1 MSKHRKEQGHKA
13 PGDKKQKAN
22 GKKETKDKIVAA
34 ELDEAV
40 KREQAARPAPA
51 PVERPA
57 PGPVARPGHPAPAKE
72 SVKPKAPV
80 PPPPAAKVKTPEPPP
95 PVVKRKAP
103 EPRLVA
109 KIKMPEPPPPVV
121 KRKAPEPPPL
131 AVRAET
137 PESPSR
143 LIETAVDT
151 FERTFKA
158 AGQGTLEVNRKLLDF
173 TRANVSS
180 GFDFAMSLA
189 SASSPVQI
197 MQLQMSFWDERMKVL
212 ASQAEELR
220 ALSAELVAKTSEPIR
235 AHMRRAG
242 LG

>member
-1 MSKHRKEQGHKA
+1 MSKHRKEQGHKS

-22 GKKETKDKIVAA
+22 GKKEVKDKIVAA
-34 ELDEAV
+34 ELEEAV
-40 KREQAARPAPA
+40 KREEAPRPAPA
-51 PVERPA
+51 PVARPERPA
-57 PGPVARPGHPAPAKE
+57 PVVKE
-72 SVKPKAPV
+72 SVKPTPVLPPAAKAKAPE
-80 PPPPAAKVKTPEPPP
+80 PPPPIVKPKAPEPRPAAKVK
-95 PVVKRKAP
+95 AP
-103 EPRLVA
+103 E
-109 KIKMPEPPPPVV
+109 PPVV

-131 AVRAET
+131 AAEDKA
-137 PESPSR
+137 PESPGR
-143 LIETAVDT
+143 LLETAVDT

-158 AGQGTLEVNRKLLDF
+158 AGQGTIEVNRKLLDF
-173 TRANVSS
+173 TRANFSS

-189 SASSPVQI
+189 SASSPVQN

-220 ALSAELVAKTSEPIR
+220 VLSADLVAKTSEPIR

>member
-1 MSKHRKEQGHKA
+1 MSKHRKEQGHKS

-22 GKKETKDKIVAA
+22 GKKEARDKIVAA

-40 KREQAARPAPA
+40 KREEAPRPAPA
-51 PVERPA
+51 PV
-57 PGPVARPGHPAPAKE
+57 ARPERPAPAKE

-80 PPPPAAKVKTPEPPP
+80 PPPPAAKVKPPESPP

-103 EPRLVA
+103 EPS
-109 KIKMPEPPPPVV
+109 
-121 KRKAPEPPPL
+121 PL
-131 AVRAET
+131 AAADKA

-143 LIETAVDT
+143 LLETAVDT

-158 AGQGTLEVNRKLLDF
+158 AGQGTIEVNRKLLDF

-220 ALSAELVAKTSEPIR
+220 ALSADLVAKTSEPIR

>member
-1 MSKHRKEQGHKA
+1 MSKHRKEQGYKL

-22 GKKETKDKIVAA
+22 GRKEAKDKTVAA

-40 KREQAARPAPA
+40 KREEAPRPAPA
-51 PVERPA
+51 PVA
-57 PGPVARPGHPAPAKE
+57 QLARPAPAKQ
-72 SVKPKAPV
+72 SVKPKAPE
-80 PPPPAAKVKTPEPPP
+80 PRPAAKVKTPEPQP

>member
-1 MSKHRKEQGHKA
+1 MSKHRKEQGHKS

-22 GKKETKDKIVAA
+22 GKKEAKDKIVAA

-40 KREQAARPAPA
+40 KREEAPRPAPA
-51 PVERPA
+51 PV
-57 PGPVARPGHPAPAKE
+57 ARPGRPGAAKE

-80 PPPPAAKVKTPEPPP
+80 PPPPVAKVNTPEPPP
-95 PVVKRKAP
+95 PVVR
-103 EPRLVA
+103 
-109 KIKMPEPPPPVV
+109 
-121 KRKAPEPPPL
+121 RKAPEPPL
-131 AVRAET
+131 AVKDET

-143 LIETAVDT
+143 LLETAVDT
-151 FERTFKA
+151 FERSFKA

-197 MQLQMSFWDERMKVL
+197 MQLQMRFWDERMKVL

>member
-1 MSKHRKEQGHKA
+1 MSKHRKEQGHKS
-13 PGDKKQKAN
+13 PGDKKQKSN
-22 GKKETKDKIVAA
+22 GKKEAKDKIVAA

-40 KREQAARPAPA
+40 KREEAPRPAPA
-51 PVERPA
+51 PVARPEEAPRPA
-57 PGPVARPGHPAPAKE
+57 PAPVARPARPAPAKE

-103 EPRLVA
+103 EP
-109 KIKMPEPPPPVV
+109 
-121 KRKAPEPPPL
+121 PPL
-131 AVRAET
+131 AAADKAL
-137 PESPSR
+137 ESPGR
-143 LIETAVDT
+143 LLETAVDT

-158 AGQGTLEVNRKLLDF
+158 AGQGTIEVNRKLLDF
-173 TRANVSS
+173 TRANLSS

-220 ALSAELVAKTSEPIR
+220 ALSADLVAKTSEPIR

>member
-1 MSKHRKEQGHKA
+1 MSKHRKEQGHKS

-22 GKKETKDKIVAA
+22 GKKEAKDKIVAA

-40 KREQAARPAPA
+40 KREEAPRPAPA
-51 PVERPA
+51 PV
-57 PGPVARPGHPAPAKE
+57 ARPGRPGPAKE

-80 PPPPAAKVKTPEPPP
+80 PPAPAAKVKTPEPPP
-95 PVVKRKAP
+95 PVVKR
-103 EPRLVA
+103 
-109 KIKMPEPPPPVV
+109 M
-121 KRKAPEPPPL
+121 APEPPL
-131 AVRAET
+131 AVKDET

-143 LIETAVDT
+143 LLETAVDT
-151 FERTFKA
+151 FERSFKA

-197 MQLQMSFWDERMKVL
+197 MQLQMRFWDERMKVL

>member
-1 MSKHRKEQGHKA
+1 VTPDAANKGIIMSKHRKEQGHKA

-22 GKKETKDKIVAA
+22 GKKETKEKIVAA
-34 ELDEAV
+34 ELEEAV
-40 KREQAARPAPA
+40 KREEAPRPAPA
-51 PVERPA
+51 PIARPA
-57 PGPVARPGHPAPAKE
+57 RPAPAKE

-80 PPPPAAKVKTPEPPP
+80 PPPPAAKAKTPEPPA
-95 PVVKRKAP
+95 PVAKRKAP
-103 EPRLVA
+103 EPSPLA
-109 KIKMPEPPPPVV
+109 AAG
-121 KRKAPEPPPL
+121 KAPE
-131 AVRAET
+131 
-137 PESPSR
+137 SPGR
-143 LIETAVDT
+143 LLETAVDT

-158 AGQGTLEVNRKLLDF
+158 AGQGTIEVNRKLLDF
-173 TRANVSS
+173 TRANMSS

-220 ALSAELVAKTSEPIR
+220 VLSADLVAKTSEPIR

>member
-1 MSKHRKEQGHKA
+1 
-13 PGDKKQKAN
+13 
-22 GKKETKDKIVAA
+22 
-34 ELDEAV
+34 
-40 KREQAARPAPA
+40 
-51 PVERPA
+51 
-57 PGPVARPGHPAPAKE
+57 
-72 SVKPKAPV
+72 
-80 PPPPAAKVKTPEPPP
+80 
-95 PVVKRKAP
+95 
-103 EPRLVA
+103 
-109 KIKMPEPPPPVV
+109 MPEPPPRVV
-121 KRKAPEPPPL
+121 KRKAPEPPPPVVKREAPEPPPL
-131 AVRAET
+131 AAEDNT
-137 PESPSR
+137 QDSPGR
-143 LIETAVDT
+143 LLETAIDT

-158 AGQGTLEVNRKLLDF
+158 AGQGTIEVNRKLLDF

-197 MQLQMSFWDERMKVL
+197 MKLQMSFWDERMKAL